1 MDFQKTHQD
10 LSQAEFVKLIAA
22 NVNKKNPVLRHG
34 PNPNLHMRIT
44 AALESFR
51 QLSEKIFYEV
61 EEELGGYIVQGKS
74 FPDFVS
80 AVEYSKAN
88 RLPDGSVQS
97 VWNWQ
102 KEPDK
107 YTKHPK
113 MQNLR
118 KVIKAN
124 IQKTLDDLA
133 IPINIITIEHD
144 KNMAPTFDVNVITGK

>member
-10 LSQAEFVKLIAA
+10 LSQAEFMKLIAA

>member
-118 KVIKAN
+118 KVIKKN
-124 IQKTLDDLA
+124 LQKTLDDLA

-144 KNMAPTFDVNVITGK
+144 KNMAPTFDVNVATGK

>member
-10 LSQAEFVKLIAA
+10 LSQAEFMKLIAA

-144 KNMAPTFDVNVITGK
+144 KNMAPTFDVNVATGK

>member
-144 KNMAPTFDVNVITGK
+144 KNMAPTFDVNVATGK

>member
-61 EEELGGYIVQGKS
+61 EEELGGYIVQGKQ

-118 KVIKAN
+118 KVIKKN
-124 IQKTLDDLA
+124 LQKTLDDLA

-144 KNMAPTFDVNVITGK
+144 KNMAPTFDVNVATGK

>member
-118 KVIKAN
+118 KVIKKN
-124 IQKTLDDLA
+124 LQKTLDDLA

>member
-61 EEELGGYIVQGKS
+61 EEELGGYIVKGKS

-144 KNMAPTFDVNVITGK
+144 KNMAPTFDVNVATGK

>member
-144 KNMAPTFDVNVITGK
+144 KNMAPTFDVNVTTGK

>member
-1 MDFQKTHQD
+1 
-10 LSQAEFVKLIAA
+10 
-22 NVNKKNPVLRHG
+22 
-34 PNPNLHMRIT
+34 MRIT

-118 KVIKAN
+118 KVIQKN
-124 IQKTLDDLA
+124 LQKTLDDLA